1 MKKKLGIII
10 VILIAGAI
18 AIPAVLLNQ
27 QPNHQP
33 GNNVTCKKQDHG
45 NFELC
50 VQGVTNPVIV
60 PYATWRSA
68 RVGGYYDTGTEEVYG
83 DVNEDPQVNPPAENN
98 GGDQG
103 GEQGGDQGG
112 GGEGGGEGAP

>member
-1 MKKKLGIII
+1 M
-10 VILIAGAI
+10 
-18 AIPAVLLNQ
+18 
-27 QPNHQP
+27 
-33 GNNVTCKKQDHG
+33 
-45 NFELC
+45 
-50 VQGVTNPVIV
+50 TNPVIV

-112 GGEGGGEGAP
+112 GGEGGGGKARRNERMHPEILMREHAVPAGWTSGPRRLRAEPACATGERL